1 MSKKTLI
8 QLSLLVLIFTLPSI
22 FYFKYYYLNKE
33 DAKKVNQ
40 SLKSKESSNINQS
53 NLIKDLQ
60 YYSKDLRGNVYLLKA
75 ETGSP
80 DEKDPDLIKLQNVSA
95 KVNFDTKNEIFITS
109 DNAIYNNISYD
120 TKFIGNVIITNG
132 EHKVNCDFMD
142 AKISNNV
149 AILSGK
155 VTYDNNFT
163 KLNADKIEY
172 DLLKRTSKI
181 SMFNKDGKVKIT
193 YKK

>member
-1 MSKKTLI
+1 MLKPNK
-8 QLSLLVLIFTLPSI
+8 LIFDS
-22 FYFKYYYLNKE
+22 E
-33 DAKKVNQ
+33 DQYQ
-40 SLKSKESSNINQS
+40 S
-53 NLIKDLQ
+53 
-60 YYSKDLRGNVYLLKA
+60 
-75 ETGSP
+75 
-80 DEKDPDLIKLQNVSA
+80 
-95 KVNFDTKNEIFITS
+95 
-109 DNAIYNNISYD
+109 
-120 TKFIGNVIITNG
+120 
-132 EHKVNCDFMD
+132 HKVNCDFMD
-142 AKISNNV
+142 AKISKNV